1 MKETLDTILK
11 IKATNS
17 TKDKIAILFSK
28 KEDKLLKCILNLVYN
43 PTISTKIAKKKLEKS
58 LEPIENTLNVYDF
71 LYFLENKS
79 TGKDSDIQIAQSF
92 MNQFENEHRELWFD
106 IITQSLSIGMDVK
119 NINKGYGHTFIQEV
133 APMLASNWEKMNDK
147 DKECE
152 YAVTTKLD
160 GCRVMIFVY
169 NDGEKSAYSRNGLR
183 LEGFEDFLS
192 KLNLPRGYVYDGELL
207 PSNTKG
213 LESKEQY
220 KAIMKITRTKGDK
233 CAEEIIYNIFDMIP
247 LSDYDKLESPTY
259 KERRNLI
266 DDYITD
272 TQYQRVVPV
281 VRVINF
287 NKDYEWLRHKLD
299 EVVDNGEEGLMVN
312 KLNSKY
318 TYKRGRDI
326 FKLKKFNTVDLKV
339 LRLEEG
345 EGKYKGTLGKIICNY
360 KGYELG
366 VGSGFTDD
374 ERYMYWNNPEL
385 IQNKIVEIS
394 YFEETSNDN
403 QGLSLRFPVYKGLR
417 TDKFDESYD

>member
-1 MKETLDTILK
+1 
-11 IKATNS
+11 
-17 TKDKIAILFSK
+17 
-28 KEDKLLKCILNLVYN
+28 
-43 PTISTKIAKKKLEKS
+43 
-58 LEPIENTLNVYDF
+58 
-71 LYFLENKS
+71 
-79 TGKDSDIQIAQSF
+79 
-92 MNQFENEHRELWFD
+92 
-106 IITQSLSIGMDVK
+106 
-119 NINKGYGHTFIQEV
+119 
-133 APMLASNWEKMNDK
+133 
-147 DKECE
+147 
-152 YAVTTKLD
+152 
-160 GCRVMIFVY
+160 
-169 NDGEKSAYSRNGLR
+169 
-183 LEGFEDFLS
+183 
-192 KLNLPRGYVYDGELL
+192 
-207 PSNTKG
+207 
-213 LESKEQY
+213 
-220 KAIMKITRTKGDK
+220 
-233 CAEEIIYNIFDMIP
+233 MIP
-247 LSDYDKLESPTY
+247 LSDYDNLESPTY

-287 NKDYEWLRHKLD
+287 NKDYEWLCHKLD
-299 EVVDNGEEGLMVN
+299 EVVDNGEEGLMLN

-374 ERYMYWNNPEL
+374 ERDMYWNNPEL